1 MADARRFAL
10 ALPGTTEEDHF
21 GIPSFRVKK
30 KIFATVPDEKSI
42 RIMLAPEETSAATAT
57 NPKAFEELWWG
68 KQLAGITVHL
78 AKADRRQV
86 ADLLGEAWRR
96 KAPKA
101 LVKLLPPTPARKR
114 ASGAAK

>member
-1 MADARRFAL
+1 MLTMADARRIAL
-10 ALPGTTEEDHF
+10 SLPEATEEDHF
-21 GIPSFRVKK
+21 GMPSFRVQK

-42 RIMLAPEETSAATAT
+42 RIMLGPEETSAAIGT
-57 NPKAFEELWWG
+57 NPKAYEELWWG

-78 AKADRRQV
+78 ARADKRQV

-101 LVKLLPPTPARKR
+101 LVRVFASAPAK
-114 ASGAAK
+114 KE